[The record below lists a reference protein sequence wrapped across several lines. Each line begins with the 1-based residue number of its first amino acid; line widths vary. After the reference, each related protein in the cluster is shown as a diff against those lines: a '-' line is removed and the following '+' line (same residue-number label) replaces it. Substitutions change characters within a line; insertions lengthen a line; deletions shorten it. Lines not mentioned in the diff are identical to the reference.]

1 MSTSDDSATWFPS
14 KVDWWMR
21 IVLLLPPIAML
32 WALGVTLST
41 PGQPEIGALVIG
53 FVTVIAIYGGLVFPV
68 RYGIGADEL
77 VVRSGMTRQH
87 IKLSAIQDVTPSRSA
102 LSSPAL
108 SMDRLAVRTGAG
120 FNKTTLISPD
130 DREVFLFTLA
140 TAAGLR
146 RDGDRLVRE
155 HEQDA
160 T

>member
-1 MSTSDDSATWFPS
+1 
-14 KVDWWMR
+14 MR

-53 FVTVIAIYGGLVFPV
+53 VFTVIAIYGGLVIPV
-68 RYGIGADEL
+68 RYGVGAEEL
-77 VVRSGMTRQH
+77 VVRSGMMRQR
-87 IKLSAIQDVTPSRSA
+87 IKLREIQDVTPSRSA

-130 DREVFLFTLA
+130 DREVFLSTLA
-140 TAAGLR
+140 SAAGLR

-155 HEQDA
+155 YEQDA